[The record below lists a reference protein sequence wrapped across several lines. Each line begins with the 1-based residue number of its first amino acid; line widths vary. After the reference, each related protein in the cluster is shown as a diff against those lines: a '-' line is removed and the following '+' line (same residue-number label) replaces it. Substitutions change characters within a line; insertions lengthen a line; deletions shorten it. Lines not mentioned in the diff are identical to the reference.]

1 MSHNE
6 LEQGTPVSG
15 ISDLFD
21 RFRERQSDH
30 PSFEQNANG
39 DNEASESLF
48 AVDESISSTPIDE
61 QAGSLIEESPNDPAA
76 LNSGTMP
83 PEVRRALVGLLRQG
97 VILAGQKANL
107 FDSICRY
114 QDAVRN
120 HLADVYLK
128 LVLDQRTGVA
138 FIAGLDE
145 SDVEEEDAVS
155 LITRRTLS
163 LYDTLLLLVLRK
175 HYQERE
181 TVGEQRVI
189 IDIERVEANLS
200 PFLPLTNST
209 RSDRKKL
216 DASLQKMVE
225 RHILSSVRGSD
236 DRFEITPIIRYVV
249 NAEFLESMLAEY
261 KQLAFDADLNT
272 ELPGNVEIEHGEKNA

>member
-6 LEQGTPVSG
+6 LEQGTPVSE

-21 RFRERQSDH
+21 RFRERQPDH
-30 PSFEQNANG
+30 PSFDQNAIG
-39 DNEASESLF
+39 DNETSESLF
-48 AVDESISSTPIDE
+48 AADESISSTPIDE
-61 QAGSLIEESPNDPAA
+61 HNNSETEVSINNSAA

-83 PEVRRALVGLLRQG
+83 PEARRALVSLLRQG
-97 VILAGQKANL
+97 VILAGQKSNL

-114 QDAVRN
+114 QDAVRS

-128 LVLDQRTGVA
+128 LVLDQRAGVA

-145 SDVEEEDAVS
+145 SDVEEEAVS

-181 TVGEQRVI
+181 TAGEQRII
-189 IDIERVEANLS
+189 IDIERIKANLS

-261 KQLAFDADLNT
+261 KQLAFDASLNT
-272 ELPGNVEIEHGEKNA
+272 ELPGNVETEYGEENA

>member
-48 AVDESISSTPIDE
+48 AADESISSTPIDE
-61 QAGSLIEESPNDPAA
+61 QSNSETEVSFDNSAA

-83 PEVRRALVGLLRQG
+83 PEARRALVNLLRQG
-97 VILAGQKANL
+97 VILAGQKSNL

-114 QDAVRN
+114 QDAVRS

-128 LVLDQRTGVA
+128 LVLDQRAGVA

-145 SDVEEEDAVS
+145 SDVEEAAVS

-181 TVGEQRVI
+181 TAGEQRII
-189 IDIERVEANLS
+189 IDIERIEANLS

-261 KQLAFDADLNT
+261 KQLALDAGLNT

>member
-48 AVDESISSTPIDE
+48 AADESISSTPIDE
-61 QAGSLIEESPNDPAA
+61 QSNSETEVSFDDSAA

-83 PEVRRALVGLLRQG
+83 PEARRALVNLLRQG
-97 VILAGQKANL
+97 VILAGQKSNL

-114 QDAVRN
+114 QDAVRS

-128 LVLDQRTGVA
+128 LVLDQRAGVA

-145 SDVEEEDAVS
+145 SDVEEEAVS

-181 TVGEQRVI
+181 TAGEQRII
-189 IDIERVEANLS
+189 IDIERIEANLS

-261 KQLAFDADLNT
+261 KQLAFDAGLNT
-272 ELPGNVEIEHGEKNA
+272 ELPSNVEIEYREKNA

>member
-48 AVDESISSTPIDE
+48 AADESISSTPIDE
-61 QAGSLIEESPNDPAA
+61 QSNSETEVSFDNSAA

-83 PEVRRALVGLLRQG
+83 PEARRALVNLLRQG
-97 VILAGQKANL
+97 VILAGQKSNL

-114 QDAVRN
+114 QDAVRS

-128 LVLDQRTGVA
+128 LVLDQRAGVA

-145 SDVEEEDAVS
+145 SDVEEEAVS

-181 TVGEQRVI
+181 TAGEQRII
-189 IDIERVEANLS
+189 IDIERIEANLS

-261 KQLAFDADLNT
+261 KQLAFDAGLNT
-272 ELPGNVEIEHGEKNA
+272 ELPGNVEIEYREKNA

>member
-30 PSFEQNANG
+30 PSVEQNANG

-48 AVDESISSTPIDE
+48 AADESISSTPIDE
-61 QAGSLIEESPNDPAA
+61 QSNSETEVSFDNSAA

-83 PEVRRALVGLLRQG
+83 PEARRALVNLLRQG
-97 VILAGQKANL
+97 VILAGQKSNL

-114 QDAVRN
+114 QDAVRS

-128 LVLDQRTGVA
+128 LVLDQRAGVA

-145 SDVEEEDAVS
+145 SDVEEEAVS

-181 TVGEQRVI
+181 TAG
-189 IDIERVEANLS
+189 A
-200 PFLPLTNST
+200 TNHY
-209 RSDRKKL
+209 RHRKDRG
-216 DASLQKMVE
+216 Q
-225 RHILSSVRGSD
+225 
-236 DRFEITPIIRYVV
+236 FITISAV
-249 NAEFLESMLAEY
+249 N
-261 KQLAFDADLNT
+261 
-272 ELPGNVEIEHGEKNA
+272 

>member
-21 RFRERQSDH
+21 RFRERQPDH
-30 PSFEQNANG
+30 PSFDQNAIG
-39 DNEASESLF
+39 DNETSESLF
-48 AVDESISSTPIDE
+48 AADESISSTPIDE
-61 QAGSLIEESPNDPAA
+61 QNNSETEVNINNSAA

-83 PEVRRALVGLLRQG
+83 PEARRALVSLLRQG
-97 VILAGQKANL
+97 VILAGQKSNL

-114 QDAVRN
+114 QDAVRS

-128 LVLDQRTGVA
+128 LVLDQRAGVA

-145 SDVEEEDAVS
+145 SDVEEEAVS

-181 TVGEQRVI
+181 TAGEQRII
-189 IDIERVEANLS
+189 IDIERIEANLS

-261 KQLAFDADLNT
+261 KQLAFDASLNT
-272 ELPGNVEIEHGEKNA
+272 ELPGNVEIQYGEENA